1 METCNSALVYKAHYK
16 SGDEWIIRLNVVSE
30 EDGVVSYKQRKIRTH
45 LAATRRNKT
54 LANTLAEE
62 EIQKFNAVALAH
74 PIKDFF
80 DQWLKRK
87 KGKVEESTYQSYEYR
102 ILAMRPY
109 FEESGL
115 TLEELTPADVSEFYD
130 AIFYKKAKNS
140 EGCYSNR
147 TIRDI
152 LKLFR
157 YIIKDAYILRLI
169 NENPCEGISIPQRP
183 DDGSEKAY
191 IGAEDICIFLECIRG
206 HRLELMFTF
215 ILFYGLRREEACA
228 LKWDAI
234 RDDILHIERT
244 VVHVKTTI
252 EKERTKT
259 RMSRRSYPISPQIS
273 ELLNSIRE
281 KQLKNKEKFGPLYQ
295 DSNHI
300 FTWEDGRPYSPDYV
314 SKQFSR
320 IIHRSE
326 DLDNSITLHTLR
338 VSCVSLLI
346 HDGVDVKDI
355 QRWVGHAD
363 IKTTLQIYARTN
375 QKQQNKVAAKMEK
388 FLFSSSE
395 ETES

>member
-30 EDGVVSYKQRKIRTH
+30 EDGIVSYKQRKIRTH

-62 EIQKFNAVALAH
+62 GIQKFNAVALAH

-147 TIRDI
+147 
-152 LKLFR
+152 

-169 NENPCEGISIPQRP
+169 NENPCEGIPIPQRP

-395 ETES
+395 ETEI